1 MKNQHNTFWVLCLLF
16 VMFDETFSAFPFG
29 NGRIQ
34 FDPIRENSSDNI
46 ECFLDYME
54 LWVPRKQINGLVLW
68 LSQIMRFPVS
78 LSSLDRSNQ
87 QLSRCKYFL
96 DADADGNF
104 LFRVHYTGCYVQ
116 TQEGFYKLEIHMVK
130 KTSSG
135 RGQSNRYL
143 MRCPAMTA
151 QLGREKLRCDPNYVQ
166 VSRPIP
172 LGNSND
178 QILDRQIDNLHLW
191 LAHGFYAYSLE
202 ASCPSVSQHPGEEV
216 ILHIPKQRVGLVKR
230 GSYSA
235 DILTLKNLIVG
246 QSANVTVTVTENKQF
261 VVINIPSHE
270 VLQRQDCYTTIGNNP
285 GVQFFYC
292 IDLVLEFTEM
302 AYPINWTLE
311 NYYECS
317 VRVPQM
323 IQPKPTTAE
332 TFHKIKLELHTTPRS
347 ETRTAL
353 VITPTQDNTLASTSV
368 TLAAKLRESVHSA
381 IVQESSKTE
390 MSASGYDAELD
401 HVASGEYFNRIEG
414 SGYYAETNISAALRL
429 RKCHHL

>member
-116 TQEGFYKLEIHMVK
+116 TQ
-130 KTSSG
+130 
-135 RGQSNRYL
+135 
-143 MRCPAMTA
+143 
-151 QLGREKLRCDPNYVQ
+151 

-178 QILDRQIDNLHLW
+178 QADWFFSLRGELVVSIEDASLIGVEVDVSNSSVTVSGLRGQLLDGIKILDRQIDNLHLW

>member
-1 MKNQHNTFWVLCLLF
+1 MVQMVSTN
-16 VMFDETFSAFPFG
+16 
-29 NGRIQ
+29 
-34 FDPIRENSSDNI
+34 
-46 ECFLDYME
+46 
-54 LWVPRKQINGLVLW
+54 
-68 LSQIMRFPVS
+68 VS

-178 QILDRQIDNLHLW
+178 QADWFFSLRGELVVSIEDASLIGVEVDVSNSSVTVSGLRGQLLDGIKILDRQIDNLHLW